1 MRADHRGVSTV
12 ECLVALTLLA
22 IAALGNAASS
32 VYALRTIGEGN
43 RTVRAAR
50 LLSAQT
56 GRLRLAVRLAGG
68 SCQPL
73 TGGLIPGSHGEQLA
87 WAAGPVPGGRSITY
101 VVSFPTV
108 RGQYTDTTFGF
119 LACQ

>member
-1 MRADHRGVSTV
+1 MRADQRGVSTV
-12 ECLVALTLLA
+12 ECLVALTLLT

-56 GRLRLAVRLAGG
+56 GQLRLAVRLAGG

-73 TGGLIPGSHGEQLA
+73 TSGQIWGSHGESLA
-87 WAAGPVPGGRSITY
+87 WQAGPVPGGRVLTY
-101 VVSFPTV
+101 IISFPTV
-108 RGQYTDTTFGF
+108 RGQYTDTTLGF

>member
-1 MRADHRGVSTV
+1 MRANCRGVSTV
-12 ECLVALTLLA
+12 ECLVALTLLS
-22 IAALGNAASS
+22 IAALGNAASFL
-32 VYALRTIGEGN
+32 YALRAIGEGS

-73 TGGLIPGSHGEQLA
+73 TGGLIPGSHGEQLVWLA
-87 WAAGPVPGGRSITY
+87 SPVHGGRALTY
-101 VVSFPTV
+101 IVSFPTV
-108 RGQYTDTTFGF
+108 RGQYTDTTYGF

>member
-1 MRADHRGVSTV
+1 MRADRRGVSTV
-12 ECLVALTLLA
+12 ECLVALTILT

-32 VYALRTIGEGN
+32 VYAVRTIGEGN

-73 TGGLIPGSHGEQLA
+73 TGGLIPGSHGEQLV
-87 WAAGPVPGGRSITY
+87 WQAGPVPGGQVLTY

-108 RGQYTDTTFGF
+108 RGQYVDTTFGF